1 MSESSQSAIP
11 QALFDRADKD
21 GDGLTSEE
29 AFILYIVRFREIA
42 AKQLNHPN
50 PYIPF
55 MTLSI
60 MAFHSE
66 DGKPKFATDPDVYVP
81 MEGGVA
87 SVEWLAEY
95 LDNMNNFFRNG
106 IAPEDAPED
115 ADFFKG
121 VWEVMMG
128 MADMVEDEKL
138 SLEESYL
145 VLTDGLFNWLDVD
158 DDEFVTWEEFSKV
171 AKIIV
176 EDAMKGR
183 TVCKGI
189 DIITET
195 SGTLDVRMPL
205 DDKAACGWLIMP
217 KWFYAGAPVTCKDAV
232 EKFDPFNS
240 ACPPSKD
247 DTYSS
252 DSCGNEACRAAISS
266 IDDST
271 LALLMAGFEACAAL
285 PKSDPYSSYA
295 AYHNYV
301 NYGFFVSRASECGL
315 DPSIVKL
322 TPPDS
327 STQVRKFTKSL
338 PHAATA
344 LLRRHEGLIKSKITQ
359 AARRL
364 LDEGGDP
371 TPIGSGTGGGS
382 GGGGSG
388 AYKHPFMVSAQVEGI
403 HFCSGVLIS
412 PRHVLTTATCIGLVA
427 VAEKTCRKDKAEESC
442 EPALSLH
449 GSDQNVEVT
458 GLHLYP
464 SERVHALEDDDFSGF
479 DGHDIAILSLK
490 NEVIDVQPVQL
501 YDGRDLGI
509 SDCKKMSL
517 GYASQ
522 ESGDV
527 EVQLVDHADCVKLY
541 RNNVMVKHFPG
552 MRAPDSP
559 VSNNEICLK
568 KKPATTATA
577 DTPAMNAGPCHA
589 EYGLPLLAKVKGH
602 GLQLVG
608 LSNDDHMCDE
618 NLPAVFTRVS
628 SYLQWIRATL
638 AAFGPAYARHPDL
651 TLKLSISQIYVPDG
665 FEVKVYKGVDETEV
679 NLVGWEQGVERQDM
693 EKLAVLDSKCQASK
707 EDPFNAISKGGAM
720 FIMLAPSESGPSS
733 SVCDAECVE
742 MMGFT
747 AKFGLGDG
755 ECIGKAA
762 ECPATKDCTTSVTW
776 SEFGPHFEDKGKGY
790 TGGLGKRMVK
800 RHDHEYGVWACLRDW
815 SPEEQLMCGTQ
826 IGELACF
833 WFEEKKRKFDFQGLN
848 SKTRLVTPAQEKH
861 GKDVEDKA
869 LRGRTLATSPY
880 QEHV

>member
-66 DGKPKFATDPDVYVP
+66 DGKPKFATNPNVH
-81 MEGGVA
+81 GA
-87 SVEWLAEY
+87 SVEWLAKY
-95 LDNMNNFFRNG
+95 LDDMNNLFRNG

-128 MADMVEDEKL
+128 MADMDEDEKL

-158 DDEFVTWEEFSKV
+158 DDKFVTWEEFSKV

-217 KWFYAGAPVTCKDAV
+217 KWFYAGAPGAPVT
-232 EKFDPFNS
+232 
-240 ACPPSKD
+240 
-247 DTYSS
+247 T
-252 DSCGNEACRAAISS
+252 
-266 IDDST
+266 
-271 LALLMAGFEACAAL
+271 
-285 PKSDPYSSYA
+285 
-295 AYHNYV
+295 
-301 NYGFFVSRASECGL
+301 
-315 DPSIVKL
+315 
-322 TPPDS
+322 DS

-427 VAEKTCRKDKAEESC
+427 VAEQTCMKDKDKASC
-442 EPALSLH
+442 EYSLSLH
-449 GSDQNVEVT
+449 GLGQNVEVNE
-458 GLHLYP
+458 LHLYP
-464 SERVHALEDDDFSGF
+464 SERVDALKDDYFSGF
-479 DGHDIAILSLK
+479 DGHDIAIVSLK

-527 EVQLVDHADCVKLY
+527 EVQLVNHADCVKLY

-776 SEFGPHFEDKGKGY
+776 SEFGPHYEDKGKGY